1 MNPIYD
7 VYIIWDIACIKLTNN
22 MMFGI
27 ACSSKM
33 WIHLILDGNG
43 NFHGHDVFF
52 LHSKVGESN
61 FRGCQQVNHLQNELV
76 WWINKYIKSKLYIT
90 CPLIHYATHTVNIN
104 YIVYYRAI
112 QAHSLK
118 LTNWRWF
125 LVDINTVVRI
135 SGSKTGLPRGHL
147 AFIFRSVCPI
157 YTMISQSYSMRS

>member
-1 MNPIYD
+1 MGYSL
-7 VYIIWDIACIKLTNN
+7 YKT
-22 MMFGI
+22 
-27 ACSSKM
+27 
-33 WIHLILDGNG
+33 HQQ
-43 NFHGHDVFF
+43 HDVWDCLFLKNVNTPHFGWQWQFSWPWCFF